1 MAGAVMS
8 ALPMPQPS
16 EASQHKPMTPEQ
28 ATAADLHNANDK
40 AQRAYAAQYRSA
52 MHAQLNDKTGFFS

>member
-8 ALPMPQPS
+8 APPMPQPPQS
-16 EASQHKPMTPEQ
+16 VQHTQMTPEQ
-28 ATAADLHNANDK
+28 ATAADLHNSKDK

-52 MHAQLNDKTGFFS
+52 MHAQLNDKTGFYS